1 MDSEDFSGFGE
12 DGGEDSGDYG
22 GDDEADGGDS
32 IFDNRL
38 RVVLW
43 KPGEDW
49 ESFASLLLHIFTAA

>member
-1 MDSEDFSGFGE
+1 MDSEDCSGFGE
-12 DGGEDSGDYG
+12 DGGEESGDYG
-22 GDDEADGGDS
+22 GDYGGDGGES
-32 IFDNRL
+32 FFDNRL